1 MTHLQVLENRLRNEQ
16 ARFSAAKTAAERAVR
31 ASWVKQTMSEIE
43 VEKQFF
49 GNDMSD
55 DELFAALEA

>member
-16 ARFSAAKTAAERAVR
+16 ARFSAAKTGAERELR
-31 ASWVKQTMSEIE
+31 ASWIKQAMREIE
-43 VEKQFF
+43 FEKQFF